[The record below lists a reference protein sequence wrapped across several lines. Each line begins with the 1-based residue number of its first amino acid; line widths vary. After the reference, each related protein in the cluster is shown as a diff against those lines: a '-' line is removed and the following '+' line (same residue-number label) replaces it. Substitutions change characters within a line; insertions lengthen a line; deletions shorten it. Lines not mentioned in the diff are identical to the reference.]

1 MFGTV
6 VDWRGSVAHELAPFL
21 GRHGLGGFDPA
32 SVADA
37 WRGLYQPSM
46 EPIRRGERE
55 WVRLSVLHRE
65 TLEIVLR
72 RYDLDP
78 ARIPE
83 AELADLARAWERLDP
98 WPDSAP
104 GLARLK
110 TRFIIAP
117 VSNGNIGLMMRLA
130 KFGRLPWDM
139 VAGAEL
145 TRSYKPQ
152 PQTYLGPAD
161 VLGLQ
166 PHETALVAAHN
177 DDLLAARACGLK
189 TVFICRPTEH
199 GPAQIT
205 DLEAEHDWDIVAPDM
220 LALAQRLGC

>member
-104 GLARLK
+104 
-110 TRFIIAP
+110 
-117 VSNGNIGLMMRLA
+117 